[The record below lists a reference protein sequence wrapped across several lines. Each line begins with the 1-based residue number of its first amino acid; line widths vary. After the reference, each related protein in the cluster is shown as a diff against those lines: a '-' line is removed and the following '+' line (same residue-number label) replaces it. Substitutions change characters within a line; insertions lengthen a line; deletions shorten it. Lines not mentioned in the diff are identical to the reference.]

1 MNSIQKGILSQ
12 RLMDRF
18 KITEESAKKKL
29 DMKAVEMVLDVIG
42 DEKDGFL
49 NESADFIENEKNRLN
64 GIREELES
72 ERAKLDEERKR
83 IEEEKADFEKAKEL
97 IENTETEECR
107 DRIRMLYVYN
117 NMLLKNNNKNYVTY
131 ERYIDG
137 VTRILTT
144 QINATKGGVQN

>member
-1 MNSIQKGILSQ
+1 MNSIQKGILVQ
-12 RLMDRF
+12 RLVERF
-18 KITEESAKKKL
+18 KLTEDVARKKL
-29 DMKAVEMVLDVIG
+29 DMKAVQMVLDVLG
-42 DEKDGFL
+42 DEKDATL
-49 NESADFIENEKNRLN
+49 NEAADFIENEKNRLN

-83 IEEEKADFEKAKEL
+83 IEEEKADLEKAKEL

-117 NMLLKNNNKNYVTY
+117 NMILKDSGKSYVTY
-131 ERYIDG
+131 EKYLDG

>member
-1 MNSIQKGILSQ
+1 MNSIQKEILVQ
-12 RLMDRF
+12 RLVERF
-18 KITEESAKKKL
+18 KLTEDVAMKKL
-29 DMKAVEMVLDVIG
+29 DMKAVQMVLDVLG
-42 DEKDGFL
+42 DEKDCLL

-64 GIREELES
+64 GIREELDS

-83 IEEEKADFEKAKEL
+83 IEEEKADLKKAKEL
-97 IENTETEECR
+97 IENTETAECR

-117 NMLLKNNNKNYVTY
+117 TMLLKNKNQNCVTY